1 MIPLLVLII
10 SGVLITA
17 LLVVKHIES
26 KSGEPM
32 FAKEHRT
39 LVDEHIVSTEQKCR
53 EFCTATNFIYIARK
67 AYIALAHKFAKFTA
81 SIAKKVEWRARS
93 VAHKSA
99 KAGAEVEQ
107 VRENGYLKDV
117 QSHKDSLD
125 TTKVAEESKL

>member
-10 SGVLITA
+10 SGMLVVA
-17 LLVVKHIES
+17 LLVVKHVEA
-26 KSGEPM
+26 KRGTPM

-39 LVDEHIVSTEQKCR
+39 LVDSHIVTAEHKCS
-53 EFCTATNFIYIARK
+53 EFCTISNFTYMARK
-67 AYIALAHKFAKFTA
+67 AYILVAHKFAKLTA

-117 QSHKDSLD
+117 QTHKDSLD
-125 TTKVAEESKL
+125 TARVAEESKL